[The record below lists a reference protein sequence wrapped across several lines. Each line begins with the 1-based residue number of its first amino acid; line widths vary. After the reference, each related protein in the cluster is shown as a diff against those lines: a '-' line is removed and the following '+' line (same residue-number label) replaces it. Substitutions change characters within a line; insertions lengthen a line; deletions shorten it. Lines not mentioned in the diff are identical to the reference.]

1 MSDRITNVPD
11 AVKETAATAATA
23 PTAEY
28 TATTESPAHTP
39 HPAYDALI
47 IGAGAAGLSTA
58 LVLGRAR
65 RRVLVVDG
73 GEPRNAP
80 AAQMHGFLSRDGMPP
95 ADFLAVGRAEIAR
108 YGVEILTGHV
118 DDIVPR
124 GRLDPHDT
132 GADPEFAV
140 YLAGGPVLTTRHV
153 VVATGLRDDLPDLP
167 GLRDRWG
174 VDVLHCPYCH
184 GYEVRDQPLGVLA
197 TQPHSVEHALLVRQW
212 SPDIVYFTHGTD
224 PSPADRERLAARG
237 IRIEDGEVKR
247 IVADGGR
254 LRGVELADGRV
265 VPRTAVFAGPTFEPH
280 DGLLDAV
287 DCARNPDGWVAVDPS
302 GRTSV
307 PGVWAAGNAVDPR
320 AQVITAAAH
329 GSAVA
334 AALNHDLVTADVTR
348 AVAEARTASLPPFG
362 PRPVLT

>member
-1 MSDRITNVPD
+1 MSDQITNVPD
-11 AVKETAATAATA
+11 AGAESGVSTAFPA
-23 PTAEY
+23 PA
-28 TATTESPAHTP
+28 ESPSYTP
-39 HPAYDALI
+39 QPARTPDPAYDALI
-47 IGAGAAGLSTA
+47 IGAGPAGLSTA

-95 ADFLAVGRAEIAR
+95 TDFLAVGRAEIAR
-108 YGVEILTGHV
+108 YGVEVLTGHV

-124 GRLDPHDT
+124 GRLEPHEPGT
-132 GADPEFAV
+132 DPEFAV
-140 YLAGGPVLTTRHV
+140 HLVGGPVVTTRHV
-153 VVATGLRDDLPDLP
+153 VVATGLRDNLPDLP
-167 GLRDRWG
+167 GLRERWG
-174 VDVLHCPYCH
+174 IDVLHCPYCH
-184 GYEVRDQPLGVLA
+184 GYEVRDRPLGVLA
-197 TQPHSVEHALLVRQW
+197 TQPHSVDHALLVRQW
-212 SPDIVYFTHGTD
+212 SPDTVYFTHGTV

-237 IRIEDGEVKR
+237 VRIEDGEVKR

-265 VPRTAVFAGPTFEPH
+265 VPRAAVFAGPAFEPH

-329 GSAVA
+329 GAAVA

-348 AVAEARTASLPPFG
+348 AVADARTASLPPFG
-362 PRPVLT
+362 PRPALT